1 MELYKIIQIMDEIIY
16 TPPYLFLFGRI
27 NIEKNNYRDEK
38 KIYKN
43 MKDTNKIF
51 YEGFDIDVS

>member
-1 MELYKIIQIMDEIIY
+1 MDEIIY